1 MEKFHEVLRDA
12 RRQSP
17 YKSAADFARHA
28 GLTERTYQ
36 AYESGMRVPS
46 LEVLEYIVGRSSVLP
61 KIGEKLFVLHRLAL
75 AEKSGID
82 LNIFEQTVNV
92 SELAEKIGKEV
103 EYELKRYN
111 IHVTPRIRRV
121 CNRRIAMILD
131 GALRKE

>member
-17 YKSAADFARHA
+17 YKSASDFARHA
-28 GLTERTYQ
+28 GISPRTYTN
-36 AYESGMRVPS
+36 YESGTRVPS
-46 LEVLEYIVGRSSVLP
+46 LEDLEYIVSRSSVLP

-82 LNIFEQTVNV
+82 LDIFKQPVDV
-92 SELAEKIGKEV
+92 SDLAEKIGREV
-103 EYELKRYN
+103 GYELKRYN
-111 IHVTPRIRRV
+111 ITLTPRIKRV
-121 CNRRIAMILD
+121 CTRRIAMILD

>member
-1 MEKFHEVLRDA
+1 MEKFYEVLREA

-36 AYESGMRVPS
+36 AYESGMRVPAI
-46 LEVLEYIVGRSSVLP
+46 EVLEYIVGRSSVLP

-82 LNIFEQTVNV
+82 LSIFEQKVNV
-92 SELAEKIGKEV
+92 SELAEKIEREV

-111 IHVTPRIRRV
+111 ITVTPRIRRV
-121 CNRRIAMILD
+121 CIRRISMILD
-131 GALRKE
+131 GALRNE